1 MHGVSLIYCK
11 HVWIKEYEGIM
22 GRKHGL
28 LGFQDNE
35 IPTLSYGK
43 DFEWYGSYYL

>member
-1 MHGVSLIYCK
+1 
-11 HVWIKEYEGIM
+11 M

-35 IPTLSYGK
+35 ILFLVEGTLNDMEVTTYSVSRYINC
-43 DFEWYGSYYL
+43 